1 LREAVRLSASA
12 ICSVDAVSVEVAIS
26 NVGVGHLLPTGA
38 GERTL
43 NLEVAARDREHASS
57 LWQAGQRQLRLPP
70 FATSV
75 SRYRFVSL
83 HEGPIHVSA
92 RLILEP
98 GSLELAEAASAC
110 SAIGE

>member
-1 LREAVRLSASA
+1 MRLSVSS
-12 ICSVDAVSVEVAIS
+12 ICTVDAVSVEVAIS

-43 NLEVAARDREHASS
+43 NLEVAAHDRERTSS

-75 SRYRFVSL
+75 GRYRFVPVR
-83 HEGPIHVSA
+83 EGPVHVSA
-92 RLILEP
+92 RLFLEP
-98 GSLELAEAASAC
+98 GTLELAEAASVC
-110 SAIGE
+110 SAIGD